1 MSVKIDSTRSPNHLA
16 IILDGNG
23 RWAKERGMPREF
35 GHKRGFKNLLNV
47 AKHCNELGVK
57 CLTVYAFSTENWTRP
72 KEEVD
77 FLMSIPSHF
86 VKERFDS
93 LDNTNIVINFIGRKD
108 RFPQDTLDAIN
119 DIMEKTKNNTGMKL
133 NIAFDYGS
141 RNELVNATKNIALLV
156 KEEKISISDINEEMI
171 ENNLFTS
178 ADPKLDLLIR
188 TSGELRISNFLLWQ
202 LSYAE
207 LYFTECY
214 WPDFNKKELLK
225 AIRNYQSRNRRFG
238 GIETGNDK

>member
-1 MSVKIDSTRSPNHLA
+1 MSVKIDSTRIPNHLA

-57 CLTVYAFSTENWTRP
+57 CLTVYAFSTENWNRP

-77 FLMSIPSHF
+77 FLMSIPSLF
-86 VKERFDS
+86 VKERFGS
-93 LDNTNIVINFIGRKD
+93 LDNTDVVINFIGRKD
-108 RFPQDTLDAIN
+108 RFPKETLESIN
-119 DIMEKTKNNTGMKL
+119 QIMEKTKDNKGMKL

-141 RNELVNATKNIALLV
+141 KNELVTAFKSVASKVLDG
-156 KEEKISISDINEEMI
+156 SIKLNDINEEII
-171 ENNLFTS
+171 ENNLFTKD
-178 ADPKLDLLIR
+178 DPKLDLLIR
-188 TSGELRISNFLLWQ
+188 TSGEVRISNFLLWQ

-207 LYFTECY
+207 LYFTEKY
-214 WPDFNKKELLK
+214 WPEFNKNELFK
-225 AIRNYQSRNRRFG
+225 AIKDYQKRNRRFG
-238 GIETGNDK
+238 GLK